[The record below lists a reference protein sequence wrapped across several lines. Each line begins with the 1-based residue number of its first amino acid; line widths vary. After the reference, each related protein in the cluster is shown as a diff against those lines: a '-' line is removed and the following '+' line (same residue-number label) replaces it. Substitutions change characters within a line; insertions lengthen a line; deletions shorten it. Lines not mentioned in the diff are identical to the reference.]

1 MLNKAIIAAAAAA
14 LICCAGAVCTSAHA
28 QEGERLPWG
37 ALKAGN
43 KDGSIP
49 AYTGGLPTS
58 TNPPGFKKDSGF
70 WVDPFASDKPLY
82 TVTGKNAD
90 QYADK
95 LSDGTKEVLKRF
107 PGFKLDVY
115 PTRRSAAFPD
125 WVVENMKKNA
135 AGRCK
140 LIENGEAV
148 EGCFGGIPFPVPKN
162 GNELMWN
169 LMLNYKGKSAWY
181 SAEGWYSDATGNQVL
196 VNAISNRGDS
206 PYYDKDLTPEAFY
219 KAGGPYFNN
228 SNIYSAPARIAGEG
242 NLLRKWAN
250 PIANPD
256 KTWNYSPGQRRV
268 RLSPDAAYDFPI
280 ASSGGVANYDEIFMF
295 SGRLDR
301 YDWKLLGLREMLV
314 PYNTYRFYNSKPS
327 EVLAKQHINPD
338 VLRWELHRLWVVEGT
353 LKSGARHVVAK
364 KRFYLDEDSFSAGM
378 YDGFDNAGKI
388 SRGYW
393 QFMMQLYDKQVP
405 FGTSSWQIDFATNV
419 NYYPSIYGGS
429 KGILIETDKVELDR
443 FYSAEG
449 LARRTQR

>member
-1 MLNKAIIAAAAAA
+1 MLNKAIIRAAA
-14 LICCAGAVCTSAHA
+14 LALIAAAGTAVA
-28 QEGERLPWG
+28 QDGERLPWG

-58 TNPPGFKKDSGF
+58 TTPPGFKKDSGF
-70 WVDPFASDKPLY
+70 WADPFADDKPLY
-82 TVTGKNAD
+82 TITGKNVD

-95 LSDGTKEVLKRF
+95 LNDASKEMLKRF
-107 PGFKLDVY
+107 PSFRIDVY
-115 PTRRSAAFPD
+115 PTRRSAAYPD
-125 WVVENMKKNA
+125 WVVENIKKNA

-140 LIENGEAV
+140 LIENGEGV
-148 EGCFGGIPFPVPKN
+148 EGCFGGIPFPVPKD
-162 GNELMWN
+162 GYEAMWD
-169 LMLNYKGKSAWY
+169 LILNYKGKSAWFY
-181 SAEGWYSDATGNQVL
+181 ADGWYTDASGNQVM
-196 VNAISNRGDS
+196 VNQISNRADS
-206 PYYDKDLTPEAFY
+206 PYYDKDLGAEAFY

-228 SNIYSAPARIAGEG
+228 SNVYTGPARIAGEG

-250 PIANPD
+250 PIAYPD

-301 YDWKLLGLREMLV
+301 YDWKLLGLREMFV
-314 PYNTYRFYNSKPS
+314 PYNTYRFYSAKPS

-338 VLRWELHRLWVVEGT
+338 VLRWELHRVWVVEGT
-353 LKSGARHVVAK
+353 LKAGARHVVPK
-364 KRFYLDEDSFSAGM
+364 KRFFLDEDSFSAAM
-378 YDGFDNAGKI
+378 YEGFDATGKL

-393 QFMMQLYDKQVP
+393 QFMMQMYDKQIP
-405 FGTSSWQIDFATNV
+405 FGSSSWQIDFATNV
-419 NYYPSIYGGS
+419 NYYPSIYGAS
-429 KGILIETDKVELDR
+429 KGLFVETDKVELER
-443 FYSAEG
+443 FYSADG

>member
-1 MLNKAIIAAAAAA
+1 MNKTLISATAA
-14 LICCAGAVCTSAHA
+14 LALAVCTPAHA
-28 QEGERLPWG
+28 QDDSERLPWG
-37 ALKAGN
+37 AIKAGN

-49 AYTGGLPTS
+49 AYTGGLPATTS
-58 TNPPGFKKDSGF
+58 PPGFKKDSGF
-70 WVDPFASDKPLY
+70 WPDPFADDKPLY
-82 TVTGKNAD
+82 TITGKNVD

-95 LSDGTKEVLKRF
+95 LNDATKEVLKRF
-107 PGFKLDVY
+107 PNFRVDVF
-115 PTRRSAAFPD
+115 PTRRSAAYPD

-140 LIENGEAV
+140 LIEKGEGV
-148 EGCFGGIPFPVPKN
+148 DGCFGGIPFPVPKT
-162 GNELMWN
+162 GHELMWN
-169 LMLNYKGKSAWY
+169 LILNYKGRSVWY
-181 SAEGWYSDATGNQVL
+181 DAQGWYSDATGSKVL

-206 PYYDKDLTPEAFY
+206 PYYDKASSPEAFY

-228 SNIYSAPARIAGEG
+228 NNIYTAPARIVGEG

-250 PIANPD
+250 PLTHPD

-301 YDWKLLGLREMLV
+301 FDWKLLGVREMIV
-314 PYNTYRFYNSKPS
+314 PYNTYRFYNATP
-327 EVLAKQHINPD
+327 EQVVAKQHINPD
-338 VLRWELHRLWVVEGT
+338 VLRWELHRLWIVEGT
-353 LKSGARHVVAK
+353 LKPGARHVVAK

-378 YDGFDNAGKI
+378 YEGFDATGKL

-393 QFMMQLYDKQVP
+393 QFMMQVYDKQIP

-429 KGILIETDKVELDR
+429 KGIVIETDKVDVDR
-443 FYSAEG
+443 FYSPDG